1 MAFKEPHGKLD
12 YFDPEFEDPY
22 PNATIRPP
30 ASHTRESFAALPERV
45 QSGLNGSPQWLGN
58 PTGYE
63 AALRESYAYISRSDF
78 SIGQICRALKDQG
91 LDQNTVVIH
100 LSDNGDMDGAHGLD
114 GKWMMYE
121 ESIQVPLIIRDPRL
135 PAATHG
141 RRSQVALN
149 IDVAPTILAMAGL
162 PVPAGM
168 QGVDLQPVLRDPDT
182 KGREDWYYEHVFT
195 AKGLR
200 KPIPKSEGVRT
211 ERWKY
216 IRYTEAPVLEQLFD
230 LAGDPQEEH
239 DLAGNLEH
247 AATLAK
253 LRARCDEYRE
263 TLR

>member
-1 MAFKEPHGKLD
+1 
-12 YFDPEFEDPY
+12 
-22 PNATIRPP
+22 
-30 ASHTRESFAALPERV
+30 
-45 QSGLNGSPQWLGN
+45 
-58 PTGYE
+58 
-63 AALRESYAYISRSDF
+63 
-78 SIGQICRALKDQG
+78 
-91 LDQNTVVIH
+91 
-100 LSDNGDMDGAHGLD
+100 
-114 GKWMMYE
+114 
-121 ESIQVPLIIRDPRL
+121 
-135 PAATHG
+135 
-141 RRSQVALN
+141 
-149 IDVAPTILAMAGL
+149 
-162 PVPAGM
+162 M